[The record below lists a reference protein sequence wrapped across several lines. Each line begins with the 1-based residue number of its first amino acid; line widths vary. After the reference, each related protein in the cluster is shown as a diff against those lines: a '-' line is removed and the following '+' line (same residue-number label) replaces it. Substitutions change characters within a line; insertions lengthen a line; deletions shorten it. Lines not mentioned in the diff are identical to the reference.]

1 MDKNINKQNVYI
13 SEEENTLNWIEI
25 QSSFKK
31 SFGNEIYNSW
41 LQKISLVK
49 EYNDYLILGVPT
61 RFFRDW
67 IVSRYLDK
75 ILEQVKSFK
84 LSLNRIEF
92 KIIEEN
98 KQNQELIKI
107 DQLNKVTEIKDSI
120 LNYNRLNPNLSFES
134 FIKGKSNE
142 IALSYSK
149 KVCDYVS
156 RYNPLYI
163 CGGVGLGKTHLL
175 NAIGLETQ
183 KDNNVMFI
191 SAERFMYHF
200 IKSIKKNDMVNFK
213 DFFRKSSVFIIDDIQ
228 FISGKESLQE
238 EFFHTFNSLIEK
250 GSQIIISSDRPP
262 MKLDRVQER
271 IKSRL
276 SGGLVVDIE
285 APDLDLKIKILKKKI
300 EEIQNQFKENIDLSD
315 EVINYIA
322 SESKTNIRELI
333 GVLNRVIAFSRVH
346 NKVLTTVDCK
356 NILKDVFSQIRV
368 ITVDK
373 IQNIVSN
380 YFNIALSDMLS
391 QRRSRPL
398 ARPRQ
403 IAMYLAKKM
412 TSRSLPE
419 IGRRFANRDHTT
431 VIHAVKTITRLS
443 DQDDEMKKILIKLK
457 VFCWNSEEMQFIVK
471 RDILL
476 KSLNFVQGVV
486 EKKNTLPILSNVLL
500 QLKEKKLTI
509 VATDLDIV
517 FHDEIEDVKVLKEGS
532 TTTSAAILYDILRKI
547 SSNSELNFD
556 LKNENKLSLKE

>member
-1 MDKNINKQNVYI
+1 MDNNNTKKQNTFI
-13 SEEENTLNWIEI
+13 SEEEKTLNWVEI
-25 QSSFKK
+25 QSSFEKT
-31 SFGNEIYNSW
+31 FGSEVYNSW

-98 KQNQELIKI
+98 KQTQEFIKI
-107 DQLNKVTEIKDSI
+107 DELNKVTEIKDSI
-120 LNYNRLNPNLSFES
+120 LNYNRLNPNLSFDS
-134 FIKGKSNE
+134 FIQGKSND

-149 KVCDYVS
+149 KVCEHIS

-175 NAIGLETQ
+175 NAIGLQ
-183 KDNNVMFI
+183 LQSDNNVMFI

-238 EFFHTFNSLIEK
+238 EFFHTFNSLMDK
-250 GSQIIISSDRPP
+250 GSQIIISADRAP
-262 MKLDRVQER
+262 MKLDRVQDR

-276 SGGLVVDIE
+276 AGGLLVDIE
-285 APDLDLKIKILKKKI
+285 GPDLELKIKIIKKKI
-300 EEIQNQFKENIDLSD
+300 EEIQSQFKENIDLSE
-315 EVINYIA
+315 EVITYVAN
-322 SESKTNIRELI
+322 ESKTNIRELI

-346 NKVLTTVDCK
+346 NKNLTISDCK
-356 NILKDVFSQIRV
+356 NILKDVFNQIRV

-373 IQNIVSN
+373 IQNVVSN
-380 YFNIALSDMLS
+380 YFNIALSEMLS

-412 TSRSLPE
+412 TTRSLPE
-419 IGRRFANRDHTT
+419 IGRRFANRDHKT

-443 DQDDEMKKILIKLK
+443 EQDDEMKKNISQIR
-457 VFCWNSEEMQFIVK
+457 S
-471 RDILL
+471 LL
-476 KSLNFVQGVV
+476 LEQ
-486 EKKNTLPILSNVLL
+486 
-500 QLKEKKLTI
+500 
-509 VATDLDIV
+509 
-517 FHDEIEDVKVLKEGS
+517 
-532 TTTSAAILYDILRKI
+532 
-547 SSNSELNFD
+547 
-556 LKNENKLSLKE
+556 

>member
-1 MDKNINKQNVYI
+1 MEKNIKKQNVYI
-13 SEEENTLNWIEI
+13 SEEEKTINWDEV
-25 QSSFKK
+25 QNSFKRT
-31 SFGNEIYNSW
+31 FGEEIYSSW
-41 LQKISLVK
+41 LKKISLIK

-98 KQNQELIKI
+98 NNNSDLIKI
-107 DQLNKVTEIKDSI
+107 DDLNKVTEIKDSI
-120 LNYNRLNPNLSFES
+120 LNYNRLNPNLNFDS
-134 FIKGKSNE
+134 FIEGKSND

-149 KVCDYVS
+149 KVCEHLS

-175 NAIGLETQ
+175 NAIGLELQ
-183 KDNNVMFI
+183 SENNVMFI

-228 FISGKESLQE
+228 FIRGKESLQE
-238 EFFHTFNSLIEK
+238 EFFHTFNSLMDK
-250 GSQIIISSDRPP
+250 GSQIIISADRTP

-276 SGGLVVDIE
+276 SGGLIVDID
-285 APDLDLKIKILKKKI
+285 APDLELKVKIIKKKI
-300 EEIQNQFKENIDLSD
+300 IEIQNQFKENINLNEDVLH
-315 EVINYIA
+315 YIA
-322 SESKTNIRELI
+322 NESKTNIRELI
-333 GVLNRVIAFSRVH
+333 GILNRVIAFSRVN
-346 NKVLTTVDCK
+346 NKSLTIGDCK

-380 YFNIALSDMLS
+380 YFNIPLNEMLS

-403 IAMYLAKKM
+403 IAMYLSKKM
-412 TSRSLPE
+412 TTRSLPE

-443 DQDDEMKKILIKLK
+443 EQDDEMKKNINQIKG
-457 VFCWNSEEMQFIVK
+457 
-471 RDILL
+471 LL
-476 KSLNFVQGVV
+476 LEQ
-486 EKKNTLPILSNVLL
+486 
-500 QLKEKKLTI
+500 
-509 VATDLDIV
+509 
-517 FHDEIEDVKVLKEGS
+517 
-532 TTTSAAILYDILRKI
+532 
-547 SSNSELNFD
+547 
-556 LKNENKLSLKE
+556 

>member
-1 MDKNINKQNVYI
+1 M
-13 SEEENTLNWIEI
+13 
-25 QSSFKK
+25 
-31 SFGNEIYNSW
+31 
-41 LQKISLVK
+41 
-49 EYNDYLILGVPT
+49 PT

-98 KQNQELIKI
+98 RQNQELIKI

-120 LNYNRLNPNLSFES
+120 LNYNRLNPNLNFDN
-134 FIKGKSNE
+134 FIQGKSND

-149 KVCDYVS
+149 KVCEYVS

-175 NAIGLETQ
+175 NAIGLEIQ
-183 KDNNVMFI
+183 DNNNVMFI

-228 FISGKESLQE
+228 FLSGKESLQE
-238 EFFHTFNSLIEK
+238 EFFHTFNSLMDK
-250 GSQIIISSDRPP
+250 GSQIVISSDKGP
-262 MKLDRVQER
+262 MKLDRVQEI

-276 SGGLVVDIE
+276 AGGLVVDIDT
-285 APDLDLKIKILKKKI
+285 PDLELKIKIIKKKI
-300 EEIQNQFKENIDLSD
+300 EEIEKQFKENINLSD
-315 EVINYIA
+315 EVINFIA
-322 SESKTNIRELI
+322 NESKTNIRELI

-346 NKVLTTVDCK
+346 NKELGINDCK
-356 NILKDVFSQIRV
+356 NILKDVFNQIRV

-373 IQNIVSN
+373 IQNTVSN
-380 YFNIALSDMLS
+380 FFNISLSDMLS

-403 IAMYLAKKM
+403 IAMYLAKKL
-412 TSRSLPE
+412 TTRSLPE

-431 VIHAVKTITRLS
+431 VIHAVKTITRLEE
-443 DQDDEMKKILIKLK
+443 QDDEMKKNINQIKSIL
-457 VFCWNSEEMQFIVK
+457 
-471 RDILL
+471 
-476 KSLNFVQGVV
+476 V
-486 EKKNTLPILSNVLL
+486 E
-500 QLKEKKLTI
+500 Q
-509 VATDLDIV
+509 
-517 FHDEIEDVKVLKEGS
+517 
-532 TTTSAAILYDILRKI
+532 
-547 SSNSELNFD
+547 
-556 LKNENKLSLKE
+556 

>member
-1 MDKNINKQNVYI
+1 MEKNNIKKQNVYV
-13 SEEENTLNWIEI
+13 SEEEKTLNWDEI
-25 QSSFKK
+25 LVAFKK
-31 SFGNEIYNSW
+31 TFGDEVFNSW

-75 ILEQVKSFK
+75 ILEQVKIFK

-98 KQNQELIKI
+98 KNSQEFLKI
-107 DQLNKVTEIKDSI
+107 DELNKVTKIEDSI
-120 LNYNRLNPNLSFES
+120 LNYNRLNPNLNFDS
-134 FIKGKSNE
+134 FIKGKSND

-149 KVCDYVS
+149 KVCEHIA

-175 NAIGLETQ
+175 NAIGVELQGE
-183 KDNNVMFI
+183 NNVMFI

-213 DFFRKSSVFIIDDIQ
+213 DFFRKSSIFIIDDIQ
-228 FISGKESLQE
+228 FLSGKESLQE
-238 EFFHTFNSLIEK
+238 EFFHTFNSLMDK
-250 GSQIIISSDRPP
+250 GSQIIISSDRAP
-262 MKLDRVQER
+262 MKLDRIQDR

-276 SGGLVVDIE
+276 AGGLVVDIE
-285 APDLDLKIKILKKKI
+285 TPDLELKVKILKRKI
-300 EEIQNQFKENIDLSD
+300 EEIQNQFKENINLNE
-315 EVINYIA
+315 EVINFIA
-322 SESKTNIRELI
+322 AESKTNIRELI
-333 GVLNRVIAFSRVH
+333 GVLNRVIAFSRV
-346 NKVLTTVDCK
+346 NNRNLTITECK
-356 NILKDVFSQIRV
+356 NILKDVFNQTKV

-380 YFNIALSDMLS
+380 YYNISLSEMLS

-412 TSRSLPE
+412 TTRSLPE

-443 DQDDEMKKILIKLK
+443 EQDDEMKKNIEQI
-457 VFCWNSEEMQFIVK
+457 
-471 RDILL
+471 
-476 KSLNFVQGVV
+476 KSL
-486 EKKNTLPILSNVLL
+486 LL
-500 QLKEKKLTI
+500 EQ
-509 VATDLDIV
+509 
-517 FHDEIEDVKVLKEGS
+517 
-532 TTTSAAILYDILRKI
+532 
-547 SSNSELNFD
+547 
-556 LKNENKLSLKE
+556 

>member
-1 MDKNINKQNVYI
+1 MNNNNFKKHKAYT
-13 SEEENTLNWIEI
+13 SEEEKTLNWDEI
-25 QSSFKK
+25 QNSFKK
-31 SFGNEIYNSW
+31 IFGTEIYNSW

-49 EYNDYLILGVPT
+49 EFNDYLVLGVPT

-75 ILEQVKSFK
+75 ILEQVKSYK
-84 LSLNRIEF
+84 QSLNRIEF
-92 KIIEEN
+92 KIVEEN
-98 KQNQELIKI
+98 KQNQDFIKI
-107 DQLNKVTEIKDSI
+107 DELNKVTEIKDSI
-120 LNYNRLNPNLSFES
+120 LNYNRLNSNLNFDS
-134 FIKGKSNE
+134 FIKGKSND

-149 KVCDYVS
+149 KVCEDIS

-175 NAIGLETQ
+175 NAIGLELQ
-183 KDNNVMFI
+183 NDNNVMFI

-238 EFFHTFNSLIEK
+238 EFFHTFNSLIDK
-250 GSQIIISSDRPP
+250 GSQIVISSDRTP
-262 MKLDRVQER
+262 MKLDRVQDR

-276 SGGLVVDIE
+276 AGGLVVDIDF
-285 APDLDLKIKILKKKI
+285 PDLELKAKIIKRKI
-300 EEIQNQFKENIDLSD
+300 EEIQNEFKENIILSD

-322 SESKTNIRELI
+322 CESKTNIRELI

-346 NKVLTTVDCK
+346 NKVLNISDCK
-356 NILKDVFSQIRV
+356 NILKDVFNQTRV

-373 IQNIVSN
+373 IQNVVSN
-380 YFNIALSDMLS
+380 YFNIALSEMLS

-412 TSRSLPE
+412 TTRSLPE
-419 IGRRFANRDHTT
+419 IGRRFSNRDHTT

-443 DQDDEMKKILIKLK
+443 EQDDEMKKNISQI
-457 VFCWNSEEMQFIVK
+457 
-471 RDILL
+471 
-476 KSLNFVQGVV
+476 KSL
-486 EKKNTLPILSNVLL
+486 LL
-500 QLKEKKLTI
+500 EQ
-509 VATDLDIV
+509 
-517 FHDEIEDVKVLKEGS
+517 
-532 TTTSAAILYDILRKI
+532 
-547 SSNSELNFD
+547 
-556 LKNENKLSLKE
+556 

>member
-1 MDKNINKQNVYI
+1 MEKNNFKKDNIYV
-13 SEEENTLNWIEI
+13 SEEEKTLNWVEI
-25 QSSFKK
+25 QSAFKK
-31 SFGNEIYNSW
+31 TFGSEIYNSW
-41 LQKISLVK
+41 LQKISLIK

-75 ILEQVKSFK
+75 ILEQVKNFK

-98 KQNQELIKI
+98 TQNQELLKI
-107 DQLNKVTEIKDSI
+107 DELNKVTEIKDSI
-120 LNYNRLNPNLSFES
+120 LNYNRLNPKLSFQN
-134 FIKGKSNE
+134 FIAGKSND

-149 KVCDYVS
+149 KVCEHVS

-175 NAIGLETQ
+175 NAIGLELQ
-183 KDNNVMFI
+183 PNNNVMFI

-228 FISGKESLQE
+228 FVSGKESLQE
-238 EFFHTFNSLIEK
+238 EFFHTFNNLIEK
-250 GSQIIISSDRPP
+250 GSQIVISADRPP
-262 MKLDRVQER
+262 MKLDRIQER

-276 SGGLVVDIE
+276 AGGLVVDIE
-285 APDLDLKIKILKKKI
+285 TPDLDLKIQILKKKI
-300 EEIQNQFKENIDLSD
+300 EEIENQFKESINLSD
-315 EVINYIA
+315 EVINFIA
-322 SESKTNIRELI
+322 TECKTNIRELI

-346 NKVLTTVDCK
+346 NKTPLSISDCK
-356 NILKDVFSQIRV
+356 SILRDVSNQIKI

-373 IQNIVSN
+373 IQNVVSN
-380 YFNIALSDMLS
+380 YFNIALSEMLS

-403 IAMYLAKKM
+403 IAMYLSKKM

-443 DQDDEMKKILIKLK
+443 EQDDEMKKNLSQI
-457 VFCWNSEEMQFIVK
+457 
-471 RDILL
+471 
-476 KSLNFVQGVV
+476 KSL
-486 EKKNTLPILSNVLL
+486 LL
-500 QLKEKKLTI
+500 EQ
-509 VATDLDIV
+509 
-517 FHDEIEDVKVLKEGS
+517 
-532 TTTSAAILYDILRKI
+532 
-547 SSNSELNFD
+547 
-556 LKNENKLSLKE
+556 

>member
-1 MDKNINKQNVYI
+1 MEKNKTKNQNLYI
-13 SEEENTLNWIEI
+13 SEEEKTLNWEEI

-31 SFGNEIYNSW
+31 TFGSEVYNSW
-41 LQKISLVK
+41 LQKISLIK
-49 EYNDYLILGVPT
+49 EFNDYLILGVPT

-98 KQNQELIKI
+98 KQNQEFIKI
-107 DQLNKVTEIKDSI
+107 DELNKVTEIKDSI
-120 LNYNRLNPNLSFES
+120 LNYNRLNPSLNFDS
-134 FIKGKSNE
+134 FIQGKSND

-149 KVCDYVS
+149 KVCDHIS

-175 NAIGLETQ
+175 NAIGLELQ
-183 KDNNVMFI
+183 SNNNVMFI

-238 EFFHTFNSLIEK
+238 EFFHTFNSLIDK
-250 GSQIIISSDRPP
+250 GSQIIISADRPP
-262 MKLDRVQER
+262 MKLDRVQDR

-276 SGGLVVDIE
+276 AGGLVVDIE
-285 APDLDLKIKILKKKI
+285 APELELKIKIIKKKI
-300 EEIQNQFKENIDLSD
+300 EDIQNQFKESINLSE
-315 EVINYIA
+315 EVISFIA
-322 SESKTNIRELI
+322 NESKTNIRELI

-346 NKVLTTVDCK
+346 NKELSINDCK
-356 NILKDVFSQIRV
+356 TILKDVFNQIKV
-368 ITVDK
+368 VTVDK
-373 IQNIVSN
+373 IQNVVSN
-380 YFNIALSDMLS
+380 FFNIALSEMLS

-412 TSRSLPE
+412 TTRSLPE

-443 DQDDEMKKILIKLK
+443 EQDDEMKKNITQI
-457 VFCWNSEEMQFIVK
+457 
-471 RDILL
+471 
-476 KSLNFVQGVV
+476 KSL
-486 EKKNTLPILSNVLL
+486 LL
-500 QLKEKKLTI
+500 EQ
-509 VATDLDIV
+509 
-517 FHDEIEDVKVLKEGS
+517 
-532 TTTSAAILYDILRKI
+532 
-547 SSNSELNFD
+547 
-556 LKNENKLSLKE
+556 

>member
-1 MDKNINKQNVYI
+1 MDNNIKKHNVYI
-13 SEEENTLNWIEI
+13 SEEEKTLIWDDV
-25 QSSFKK
+25 QVSFKK
-31 SFGNEIYNSW
+31 TFGNEIYNSW
-41 LQKISLVK
+41 LQKLTLIK

-75 ILEQVKSFK
+75 ILAQVKNFK

-92 KIIEEN
+92 KIIEES
-98 KQNQELIKI
+98 KQSQELAKI
-107 DQLNKVTEIKDSI
+107 NELNKVTEIKDSI
-120 LNYNRLNPNLSFES
+120 LNYNRLNPNLSFDT
-134 FIKGKSNE
+134 FIRGKSND

-149 KVCDYVS
+149 KVCEHIS

-175 NAIGLETQ
+175 NAIGIELQDE
-183 KDNNVMFI
+183 NNVMFI

-238 EFFHTFNSLIEK
+238 EFFHTFNSLMDK
-250 GSQIIISSDRPP
+250 GSQIIISSDRAP
-262 MKLDRVQER
+262 MKLDRIQDR

-276 SGGLVVDIE
+276 AGGLVVDIDL
-285 APDLDLKIKILKKKI
+285 PDLELKEKIIKKKI
-300 EEIQNQFKENIDLSD
+300 EEIQNQFKENINISD
-315 EVINYIA
+315 EVINFIA
-322 SESKTNIRELI
+322 QESKTNIRELI
-333 GVLNRVIAFSRVH
+333 GVLNRVIAFSRVN
-346 NKVLTTVDCK
+346 NKILTINDCK
-356 NILKDVFSQIRV
+356 NILKDIFNQSKV

-373 IQNIVSN
+373 IQNTVSN
-380 YFNIALSDMLS
+380 FFNIALSEMLS

-443 DQDDEMKKILIKLK
+443 EQDDEMKKNISHI
-457 VFCWNSEEMQFIVK
+457 
-471 RDILL
+471 
-476 KSLNFVQGVV
+476 KSL
-486 EKKNTLPILSNVLL
+486 LL
-500 QLKEKKLTI
+500 EQ
-509 VATDLDIV
+509 
-517 FHDEIEDVKVLKEGS
+517 
-532 TTTSAAILYDILRKI
+532 
-547 SSNSELNFD
+547 
-556 LKNENKLSLKE
+556 

>member
-1 MDKNINKQNVYI
+1 MKKNNIKKQNAYV
-13 SEEENTLNWIEI
+13 SEEEKTLNWDDI
-25 QSSFKK
+25 QLSFKK
-31 SFGNEIYNSW
+31 SFGGEIYSSW

-75 ILEQVKSFK
+75 ILEQVRSFK

-98 KQNQELIKI
+98 KSNSEFIKI
-107 DQLNKVTEIKDSI
+107 DELNKVTEIKDSI
-120 LNYNRLNPNLSFES
+120 LNYNRLNPNLNFDS
-134 FIKGKSNE
+134 FIQGKSND

-149 KVCDYVS
+149 KVCDQLA

-175 NAIGLETQ
+175 NAIGLELQ
-183 KDNNVMFI
+183 SENNVMFI

-228 FISGKESLQE
+228 FLRGKESLQE
-238 EFFHTFNSLIEK
+238 EFFHTFNSLMDK
-250 GSQIIISSDRPP
+250 SSQIIISADRSPS
-262 MKLDRVQER
+262 KLDRVQER

-276 SGGLVVDIE
+276 GGGLVVDID
-285 APDLDLKIKILKKKI
+285 APDLELKNKIIKKKI
-300 EEIQNQFKENIDLSD
+300 LEIQSQFKENINLSE
-315 EVINYIA
+315 EVINFIA
-322 SESKTNIRELI
+322 NESKTNVRELI

-346 NKVLTTVDCK
+346 NKVLTIGDCK

-373 IQNIVSN
+373 IQNVVSN
-380 YFNIALSDMLS
+380 FFNIPLSEMLS

-443 DQDDEMKKILIKLK
+443 EQDDEMKKNISQI
-457 VFCWNSEEMQFIVK
+457 
-471 RDILL
+471 
-476 KSLNFVQGVV
+476 KSL
-486 EKKNTLPILSNVLL
+486 LL
-500 QLKEKKLTI
+500 EQ
-509 VATDLDIV
+509 
-517 FHDEIEDVKVLKEGS
+517 
-532 TTTSAAILYDILRKI
+532 
-547 SSNSELNFD
+547 
-556 LKNENKLSLKE
+556 

>member
-1 MDKNINKQNVYI
+1 MEKNNIKKNNVHI
-13 SEEENTLNWIEI
+13 SEEENTLNWEDI
-25 QSSFKK
+25 QIAFKK
-31 SFGNEIYNSW
+31 SFGDEIYNSW

-49 EYNDYLILGVPT
+49 EFNDYLILGVPT

-75 ILEQVKSFK
+75 ILEQVRGFK
-84 LSLNRIEF
+84 LSLTRIEF

-98 KQNQELIKI
+98 KQNQEFIKI
-107 DQLNKVTEIKDSI
+107 DEFNKVTQIKDSI
-120 LNYNRLNPNLSFES
+120 LNYNRLNPNLNFDS
-134 FIKGKSNE
+134 FIQGKSND

-149 KVCDYVS
+149 KVCEHVS

-175 NAIGLETQ
+175 NAIGLELQ
-183 KDNNVMFI
+183 NDNNVMFI

-213 DFFRKSSVFIIDDIQ
+213 DFFRKSSIFIIDDIQ

-238 EFFHTFNSLIEK
+238 EFFHTFNSLMEK
-250 GSQIIISSDRPP
+250 GSQIIISSDRSP

-276 SGGLVVDIE
+276 AGGLVVDIE
-285 APDLDLKIKILKKKI
+285 LPDIELKTKIIRKKLQ
-300 EEIQNQFKENIDLSD
+300 EIQFQFKENISLTD
-315 EVINYIA
+315 EVVNYIA

-346 NKVLTTVDCK
+346 NKDLNISDCK
-356 NILKDVFSQIRV
+356 NILKDVFNQIRV

-373 IQNIVSN
+373 IQNVVSN
-380 YFNIALSDMLS
+380 YFNIGLSEMLS

-403 IAMYLAKKM
+403 IAMFLAKKM
-412 TSRSLPE
+412 TTRSLPE

-431 VIHAVKTITRLS
+431 VIHAVKTISRLS
-443 DQDDEMKKILIKLK
+443 EQDDEMKKNISQIK
-457 VFCWNSEEMQFIVK
+457 S
-471 RDILL
+471 ILL
-476 KSLNFVQGVV
+476 EQ
-486 EKKNTLPILSNVLL
+486 
-500 QLKEKKLTI
+500 
-509 VATDLDIV
+509 
-517 FHDEIEDVKVLKEGS
+517 
-532 TTTSAAILYDILRKI
+532 
-547 SSNSELNFD
+547 
-556 LKNENKLSLKE
+556 

>member
-1 MDKNINKQNVYI
+1 MDKIIKKQNVYV
-13 SEEENTLNWIEI
+13 SEEEKTLNWIEI
-25 QSSFKK
+25 QNSFKK
-31 SFGNEIYNSW
+31 TFGNEIYNSW
-41 LQKISLVK
+41 LQKISLIK
-49 EYNDYLILGVPT
+49 EYNDFLVLGVPT

-92 KIIEEN
+92 KIIEET
-98 KQNQELIKI
+98 KQNQEIIKI
-107 DQLNKVTEIKDSI
+107 NELNKVTEIKDSI
-120 LNYNRLNPNLSFES
+120 LNYNRLNPSLNFNN
-134 FIKGKSNE
+134 FIKGSSNE

-149 KVCDYVS
+149 KVCEQLS
-156 RYNPLYI
+156 RYNPLYL

-175 NAIGLETQ
+175 NAIGLELQ
-183 KDNNVMFI
+183 NENNVMFI

-238 EFFHTFNSLIEK
+238 EFFHTFNSLMDK
-250 GSQIIISSDRPP
+250 GSQIIISSDRAP
-262 MKLDRVQER
+262 MKLERIQER

-276 SGGLVVDIE
+276 AGGLVVDIE
-285 APDLDLKIKILKKKI
+285 TPDLDLKIKIIKKKI
-300 EEIQNQFKENIDLSD
+300 EEIENQFKENINLND
-315 EVINYIA
+315 EVISYIA

-346 NKVLTTVDCK
+346 NKILNISDCK
-356 NILKDVFSQIRV
+356 NILKDAFNQIRI

-373 IQNIVSN
+373 IQTIVSN
-380 YFNIALSDMLS
+380 YYNIPLSEMLS

-403 IAMYLAKKM
+403 VAMYLAKKL
-412 TSRSLPE
+412 TTRSLPE

-443 DQDDEMKKILIKLK
+443 DQDDEMKKNINQI
-457 VFCWNSEEMQFIVK
+457 
-471 RDILL
+471 
-476 KSLNFVQGVV
+476 KSL
-486 EKKNTLPILSNVLL
+486 LL
-500 QLKEKKLTI
+500 EQ
-509 VATDLDIV
+509 
-517 FHDEIEDVKVLKEGS
+517 
-532 TTTSAAILYDILRKI
+532 
-547 SSNSELNFD
+547 
-556 LKNENKLSLKE
+556 

>member
-1 MDKNINKQNVYI
+1 MDNIKKQNTYV
-13 SEEENTLNWIEI
+13 SEEEKTLDWSEI
-25 QSSFKK
+25 QTSFKK
-31 SFGNEIYNSW
+31 TFGDEIYNSW
-41 LQKISLVK
+41 LQKISLIK
-49 EYNDYLILGVPT
+49 EFNDYLVLGVPT

-75 ILEQVKSFK
+75 ILEQVKNYK

-98 KQNQELIKI
+98 KQNQELLKLNEI
-107 DQLNKVTEIKDSI
+107 NKVSEIKDSI
-120 LNYNRLNPNLSFES
+120 LNYNRLNSNLNFEN
-134 FIKGKSNE
+134 FIRGKSND

-149 KVCDYVS
+149 KVCDQLS
-156 RYNPLYI
+156 RYNPLYV

-175 NAIGLETQ
+175 NAIGLALQNE
-183 KDNNVMFI
+183 NNVMYI

-238 EFFHTFNSLIEK
+238 EFFHTFNSLMEK
-250 GSQIIISSDRPP
+250 GSQIIISSDRTP
-262 MKLDRVQER
+262 MKLDRVQDR

-276 SGGLVVDIE
+276 SGGLVVDIDP
-285 APDLDLKIKILKKKI
+285 PDFDLKVKIINKKI
-300 EEIQNQFKENIDLSD
+300 EEIQNQFKENIILSQ
-315 EVINYIA
+315 EVVNYIA

-333 GVLNRVIAFSRVH
+333 GVLNRVVAFSRVN
-346 NKVLTTVDCK
+346 NKSLNINDCK
-356 NILKDVFSQIRV
+356 NILKDVFNQIRV

-373 IQNIVSN
+373 IQNVVSN
-380 YFNIALSDMLS
+380 YFNIALSEMLS

-443 DQDDEMKKILIKLK
+443 EQDDEMKKNLSQIR
-457 VFCWNSEEMQFIVK
+457 S
-471 RDILL
+471 LL
-476 KSLNFVQGVV
+476 LEQ
-486 EKKNTLPILSNVLL
+486 
-500 QLKEKKLTI
+500 
-509 VATDLDIV
+509 
-517 FHDEIEDVKVLKEGS
+517 
-532 TTTSAAILYDILRKI
+532 
-547 SSNSELNFD
+547 
-556 LKNENKLSLKE
+556 

>member
-1 MDKNINKQNVYI
+1 MEKNKTKAHSVYV
-13 SEEENTLNWIEI
+13 SEEERTLNWEEI
-25 QSSFKK
+25 QSSFQKT
-31 SFGNEIYNSW
+31 FGSEIYNSW
-41 LQKISLVK
+41 LQKLTLIK
-49 EYNDYLILGVPT
+49 EFNDYLILGVPT

-98 KQNQELIKI
+98 KQNQEIIKYNE
-107 DQLNKVTEIKDSI
+107 LNKVTEIQDSI
-120 LNYNRLNPNLSFES
+120 LNYNRLNPKLNFDN
-134 FIKGKSNE
+134 FIQGKSND

-149 KVCDYVS
+149 KVCEDIS
-156 RYNPLYI
+156 RYNPLYL

-175 NAIGLETQ
+175 NAIGLKLQ
-183 KDNNVMFI
+183 DNNNVMFI

-228 FISGKESLQE
+228 FISGKDSLQE
-238 EFFHTFNSLIEK
+238 EFFHTFNSLMDK
-250 GSQIIISSDRPP
+250 GSQIIISSDRSP
-262 MKLDRVQER
+262 MKLDRVQDR

-276 SGGLVVDIE
+276 AGGLVVDIE
-285 APDLDLKIKILKKKI
+285 TPDLELKIKIIRKKL
-300 EEIQNQFKENIDLSD
+300 EEIQSQFKENIQLSD
-315 EVINYIA
+315 EVINYVA
-322 SESKTNIRELI
+322 NESKTNIRELI
-333 GVLNRVIAFSRVH
+333 GILNRVVAFSRVN
-346 NKVLTTVDCK
+346 NKELSINDCK

-373 IQNIVSN
+373 IQNVVSN
-380 YFNIALSDMLS
+380 YFNISLSEMLS

-403 IAMYLAKKM
+403 VAMYLAKKM

-443 DQDDEMKKILIKLK
+443 EQDDEMKKNLNQIK
-457 VFCWNSEEMQFIVK
+457 S
-471 RDILL
+471 ILL
-476 KSLNFVQGVV
+476 DQ
-486 EKKNTLPILSNVLL
+486 
-500 QLKEKKLTI
+500 
-509 VATDLDIV
+509 
-517 FHDEIEDVKVLKEGS
+517 
-532 TTTSAAILYDILRKI
+532 
-547 SSNSELNFD
+547 
-556 LKNENKLSLKE
+556 

>member
-1 MDKNINKQNVYI
+1 MDKNIEKHNVYI
-13 SEEENTLNWIEI
+13 SEEEKTLNWEEI
-25 QSSFKK
+25 QTSFKK
-31 SFGNEIYNSW
+31 TFGNEIYNSW
-41 LQKISLVK
+41 LQKISLIK
-49 EYNDYLILGVPT
+49 EFNDYLILGVPT

-98 KQNQELIKI
+98 KQNSEYIKI
-107 DQLNKVTEIKDSI
+107 DQLNKVTEIKDSL
-120 LNYNRLNPNLSFES
+120 LNYNRLNTNLNFDN
-134 FIKGKSNE
+134 FIEGKSND

-149 KVCDYVS
+149 KVCEHIS

-175 NAIGLETQ
+175 NAIGLELQ
-183 KDNNVMFI
+183 NENNVMYI

-238 EFFHTFNSLIEK
+238 EFFHTFNSLIDK
-250 GSQIIISSDRPP
+250 GSQIIISADRDPL
-262 MKLDRVQER
+262 KLDRVQER

-276 SGGLVVDIE
+276 AGGLVVSIDT
-285 APDLDLKIKILKKKI
+285 PDVELKKKIVKKKI
-300 EEIQNQFKENIDLSD
+300 EEIQNQFKENINLND
-315 EVINYIA
+315 EVINFIA
-322 SESKTNIRELI
+322 NESKTNIRELI
-333 GVLNRVIAFSRVH
+333 GVLNRVVAFGRVH
-346 NKVLTTVDCK
+346 NKDLTINDCK
-356 NILKDVFSQIRV
+356 NILKDIFNQIRV

-373 IQNIVSN
+373 IQNVVSN
-380 YFNIALSDMLS
+380 YFNIGLSEMLS

-403 IAMYLAKKM
+403 VAMYLAKKL
-412 TSRSLPE
+412 TTRSLPE

-443 DQDDEMKKILIKLK
+443 EQDDEMKKNINQIK
-457 VFCWNSEEMQFIVK
+457 S
-471 RDILL
+471 ILL
-476 KSLNFVQGVV
+476 EQ
-486 EKKNTLPILSNVLL
+486 
-500 QLKEKKLTI
+500 
-509 VATDLDIV
+509 
-517 FHDEIEDVKVLKEGS
+517 
-532 TTTSAAILYDILRKI
+532 
-547 SSNSELNFD
+547 
-556 LKNENKLSLKE
+556 